1 MLSGAVC
8 ISHSPLMDKNRAP
21 APVEKRFEA
30 AIAKAARQVADWGP
44 DVVVVF
50 FPDHF
55 NGFFYDL
62 MPSFCI
68 GAVAS
73 SIGDFGSVPG
83 ALDVPEDLAA
93 SLAASVTRDGIDAAI
108 SYRMQVDHGAT
119 QPVELL
125 SAIHPLTRIIP
136 VFINCAAPP
145 RPTFAR
151 VRAFGEAVGR
161 WAQAI
166 DVNVAVL
173 ASGGLSHD
181 PPIPALAGATPEA
194 RAKLID
200 GRAASHAARLARQT
214 RVYGAGHDYV
224 AGTSKLRPLNPE
236 WDRDFLDHLVR
247 GDLTVGDAWDDNE
260 VTRLAGRGAHEVRT
274 WVAALAALSATGGY
288 EAEIGF
294 YEPIQEWITGIALT
308 TATPR
313 AAARQAA

>member
-8 ISHSPLMDKNRAP
+8 ISHSPLMEKNRADP
-21 APVEKRFEA
+21 AVERRFEA
-30 AIAKAARQVADWGP
+30 AIGEAARQIADWGP
-44 DVVVVF
+44 DVAIVF

-68 GAVAS
+68 GAVANS
-73 SIGDFGSVPG
+73 LGDFGSVPG
-83 ALDVPEDLAA
+83 ALDVPEELAV
-93 SLAASVTRDGIDAAI
+93 SLAAAVTRAGVDVAL
-108 SYRMQVDHGAT
+108 SYRMEVDHGAT

-125 SAIHPLTRIIP
+125 SAVYPLTRIIP

-151 VRAFGEAVGR
+151 VRALGEAVGA
-161 WAQAI
+161 WAAAS
-166 DVNVAVL
+166 DLNVAVL

-181 PPIPALAGATPEA
+181 PPIPAMKGASPDV

-214 RVYGAGHDYV
+214 RVFNAGHDYV

-236 WDRDFLDHLVR
+236 WDRAFLDHLVR
-247 GDLTVGDAWDDNE
+247 GDLTVGDSWDDDE
-260 VTRLAGRGAHEVRT
+260 ITRLGGRGAHEVRT
-274 WVAALAALSATGGY
+274 WVAAFAALQASGGY
-288 EAEIGF
+288 EATVGF

-313 AAARQAA
+313 SAARKAA